1 MKGLKCF
8 LFFLFVSFCSF
19 FFISTP
25 VQALRESSNIT
36 YWVSEGGVWL
46 EPGNTKYP
54 FNLTIESFGGNNF
67 QISPSRGINE
77 QSGTQTQREN
87 VWLVRTWFRLPRSI
101 QNALGARFTVYGIF
115 YPNSILDG
123 GWQCGDN
130 TGLNSSITGNGVVAR
145 LEEVHCTEVRD
156 SQGLQALRL
165 YSTFTL
171 SPLYGSTFTDNPEL
185 YITWNSTSR
194 EYGIF
199 NFDGYLITSGLSDSS
214 SGLYMASHL
223 DIDDL
228 TLFTDPNT
236 GVLNQQLDVQIDI
249 NNNLDEVN
257 DNLNTIDNSINSQ
270 TTILNNSIESL
281 RDSQDQANNDAQ
293 ARWEADKEEEAEREE
308 AIQDSADEMSGVFN
322 FNIRNPFTAFLALF
336 TDGGSCVSIPIIAG
350 MVHSENTLYCPWFSA
365 QTRNILTPVITLVAS
380 VLLIGFVVGW
390 LNSGDSNGSIT
401 IKGGIKNK

>member
-8 LFFLFVSFCSF
+8 LFLLLVLFCSF

-36 YWVSEGGVWL
+36 YWVSEGGVWI

-101 QNALGARFTVYGIF
+101 QNSLGARFTVYGIF

-185 YITWNSTSR
+185 YITWNSSSR

-249 NNNLDEVN
+249 NNNLKEVN
-257 DNLNTIDNSINSQ
+257 DSIQEQTDWLKDDTPPNVDVDSALADSAGWLPAGPVDSILTLPITFMQGIVNVLTGSDECRAVNLPLPFVGGNLVLPCMRPILNQMGFLTIYEVVGSVVSMFIIWNTLKWLYEFVDKTLTFREDNSG
-270 TTILNNSIESL
+270 L
-281 RDSQDQANNDAQ
+281 
-293 ARWEADKEEEAEREE
+293 W
-308 AIQDSADEMSGVFN
+308 
-322 FNIRNPFTAFLALF
+322 
-336 TDGGSCVSIPIIAG
+336 GG
-350 MVHSENTLYCPWFSA
+350 L
-365 QTRNILTPVITLVAS
+365 
-380 VLLIGFVVGW
+380 
-390 LNSGDSNGSIT
+390 
-401 IKGGIKNK
+401 